1 MSKTCAWGG
10 SVSVSIATA
19 AMKCATSTCEKRRIE
34 MTKPPKQTGT
44 PGKTE
49 KFTDLPTLT
58 EVSDTHAN
66 LPVLTEILADE
77 TISARKTAVPLSDAQ
92 CRQLAARIAPHLES
106 LLRDKIASRLDSVWP
121 EIWREV
127 QAELPRLVRAHLA
140 EPPRR
145 SRK

>member
-1 MSKTCAWGG
+1 
-10 SVSVSIATA
+10 
-19 AMKCATSTCEKRRIE
+19 

-44 PGKTE
+44 PEKTE
-49 KFTDLPTLT
+49 KFAGLPTLT

-66 LPVLTEILADE
+66 LPVLTEILSDA
-77 TISARKTAVPLSDAQ
+77 TPAAKKAAAPLSDAQ

-106 LLRDKIASRLDSVWP
+106 LLRDKIASRLDTVWP